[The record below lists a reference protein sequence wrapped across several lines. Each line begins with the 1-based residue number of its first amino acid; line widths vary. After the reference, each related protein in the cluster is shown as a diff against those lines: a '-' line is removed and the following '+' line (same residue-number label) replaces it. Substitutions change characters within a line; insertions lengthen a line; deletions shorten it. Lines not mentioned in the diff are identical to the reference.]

1 MNEEFNPYEKR
12 QTEEQPYDSYSQ
24 PQDHQPQVQY
34 PLQQDHQY
42 QDHQYQEQQDYY
54 RQPDQYNRQIYYPYQ
69 NQPTSQPNGG
79 KAARI
84 FSIISFAAGC
94 FSMLRASLLVF
105 FELAMSGFM
114 LRRID
119 LSISDVFSIMSVA
132 VPGLVFGII
141 ALIKRTKMLPMAM
154 LGAIFNGTVIV
165 TVLTLYFFYYLF
177 G

>member
-24 PQDHQPQVQY
+24 PQSEWENHQSQIRY
-34 PLQQDHQY
+34 TAQQDY
-42 QDHQYQEQQDYY
+42 RQQDYY
-54 RQPDQYNRQIYYPYQ
+54 RQPDYFDQQDQYGYYPYQ
-69 NQPTSQPNGG
+69 NQTYNEPNEG

-141 ALIKRTKMLPMAM
+141 ALIKRTKMIPMAM

>member
-34 PLQQDHQY
+34 PPQQDY
-42 QDHQYQEQQDYY
+42 QYQEQQDYY
-54 RQPDQYNRQIYYPYQ
+54 RQPDQYNGQIYYPYQ
-69 NQPTSQPNGG
+69 NQTYNQPNEG
-79 KAARI
+79 KAAKI

-94 FSMLRASLLVF
+94 VSLLRASLLVF

-141 ALIKRTKMLPMAM
+141 ALIKRTKMIPMAM

>member
-34 PLQQDHQY
+34 PLQKDHQY
-42 QDHQYQEQQDYY
+42 QDHQYQEPQDHY
-54 RQPDQYNRQIYYPYQ
+54 RQPDQYNGQIYYPYQ

-79 KAARI
+79 KAAKI

-94 FSMLRASLLVF
+94 VSLLRAFLLVV
-105 FELAMSGFM
+105 ELSTGGFLLKSLNLTNSDAFSTMS
-114 LRRID
+114 I
-119 LSISDVFSIMSVA
+119 A
-132 VPGLVFGII
+132 VPGLIFGII
-141 ALIKRTKMLPMAM
+141 ALAKRTKTVPLAA

-165 TVLTLYFFYYLF
+165 TVFTLYFFYYTF
-177 G
+177 R